1 MQKNILCKEKIGMLK
16 NEVASSIESLEFHRE
31 EYLRIAKYLKS
42 MLGVQARS
50 IETIDS
56 GRFTYF
62 KIYL

>member
-1 MQKNILCKEKIGMLK
+1 MQKNILCKGKIGMLK
-16 NEVASSIESLEFHRE
+16 NEAAFSIESLEFHRE
-31 EYLRIAKYLKS
+31 KYLRIAKNLKS
-42 MLGVQARS
+42 MLGVQARN